1 MQILIN
7 LVEYSLS
14 EDALPSLAFLQSG
27 FNGLDFKNIEN
38 TQYKIFDLSD
48 LSEKVIMNNQT
59 YLSSQYVQFTHI
71 DKRVQNSSMGIYYNY
86 NEFFH
91 KLTEEFK
98 ISIGVQTKDV

>member
-1 MQILIN
+1 
-7 LVEYSLS
+7 
-14 EDALPSLAFLQSG
+14 LPSLTFLQSG
-27 FNGLDFKNIEN
+27 FIGLDFKNIEN

-59 YLSSQYVQFTHI
+59 YLSFQYVQFTHI

-98 ISIGVQTKDV
+98 ISIGV